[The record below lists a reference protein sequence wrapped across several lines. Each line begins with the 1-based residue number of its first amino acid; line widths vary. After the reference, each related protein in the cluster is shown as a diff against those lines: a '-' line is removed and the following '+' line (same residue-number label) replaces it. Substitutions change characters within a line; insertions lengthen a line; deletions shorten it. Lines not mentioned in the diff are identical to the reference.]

1 MKTRTLPSGAEMPI
15 IGLGTWTLKGKDGT
29 DAVATALELGYR
41 HIDTALAYDNHRAV
55 AAGIRRSG
63 VPRDEIFVVSKVP
76 RENLRYEEV
85 LAAAEKSLEELDT
98 DYLDLFLIHWPNP
111 SIPMRETFTALAEVR
126 DKGWVRDIGV
136 SNFDVG
142 HLEEALEVTT
152 VPIAND
158 QVLYHPQRN
167 QERLRQYCEERDIT
181 VTSYSPL
188 GKGEFTNER
197 SLRRLGER
205 HGRTPAQLILKWL
218 IDKDVIVIPR
228 STSREHLA
236 ENLDIFGWELDDE
249 ARQTLDSMEGS

>member
-15 IGLGTWTLKGKDGT
+15 IGLGTWTLRGSIGT

-55 AAGIRRSG
+55 ATGIRRSG
-63 VPRDEIFVVSKVP
+63 VPREDIFIVSKVP
-76 RENLRYEEV
+76 RENLQYEEV
-85 LAAAEKSLEELDT
+85 LVAAEKSLEELET

-111 SIPMRETFTALAEVR
+111 DVPMRETFTALAELR
-126 DKGWVRDIGV
+126 EKGWLRDIGV
-136 SNFDVG
+136 SNFTIA
-142 HLEEALEVTT
+142 HLEEALDVTT

-167 QERLRQYCEERDIT
+167 QEQLRQFCESRDIV

-197 SLRRLGER
+197 TLKRLAEAR
-205 HGRTPAQLILKWL
+205 GRTPAQLILRWL
-218 IDKDVIVIPR
+218 VDKDVVVIPR

-236 ENLDIFGWELDDE
+236 ENMDLFDWELDDE
-249 ARQTLDSMEGS
+249 VRQTLEGMEGS